1 MMKICLRKMLLQH
14 RFTLSILSVLI
25 IFQIVLSSIFP
36 YFTKYIIDDVL
47 LQHDLSK
54 LRDILMIAIILIL
67 VQIPLNIGVSY
78 YCSLW
83 TQLIIYDLR
92 QDISGK
98 FLERKD
104 NADENGLFINTITS
118 DCELVGN
125 QLLSIIVN
133 GFPNLLVI
141 FLYAAILLQ
150 LNIKLTIISLVIVP
164 LYLLVSYMTS
174 KKVFVLS
181 KELQGNRDKL
191 IEFLNSYVRNKLL
204 IDLYKLNNTEKER
217 FKTATQKVKNSNVK
231 ANTILSFFGNIS
243 GLISV
248 VSPMIVLFIGSFMVI
263 QKQLSL
269 GTLIAFNS
277 YISMLFTPLGKTL
290 NILPMFSQMKASIER
305 IETANYLKRNI
316 NTGLYSETTLS
327 DNQQVKVRNFIPY
340 VGEEPLLGTPLSF
353 SIFKN
358 QIIQIVGPNGVGKS
372 IVLKTLINYFD
383 NFSGCVE
390 IQKDLNI
397 VYVPQEN
404 FLFEGTIQENMTKG
418 LSHYQET
425 DISYLV
431 DLLKFDLPL
440 DTVVNPFN
448 ITLSSGQLQKIK
460 LIRAFLSDPDV
471 LLLDEAIANLDREI
485 LQRIIDFILE
495 KSVSVVF
502 VYHGDISSFFKY
514 SEFEVLDLANYS
526 PRCLL

>member
-14 RFTLSILSVLI
+14 RFTLGILSTLI

-54 LRDILMIAIILIL
+54 LRDILVIAIILIL

-92 QDISGK
+92 QDISEK

-104 NADENGLFINTITS
+104 NADNNGLFINTITS
-118 DCELVGN
+118 DCESVGN
-125 QLLSIIVN
+125 QLLSIILN
-133 GFPNLLVI
+133 GFPNLLLI

-150 LNIKLTIISLVIVP
+150 LNTKLTIISLVIVP

-174 KKVFVLS
+174 KKIYVLS

-204 IDLYKLNNTEKER
+204 IDLYKLNNTEKEH
-217 FKTATQKVKNSNVK
+217 FQATTKKVKNSNVK

-248 VSPMIVLFIGSFMVI
+248 ISPLIVLFLGSFMVI

-277 YISMLFTPLGKTL
+277 YISMLFSPLGKIL

-305 IETANYLKRNI
+305 IETANYLNKNI
-316 NTGLYSETTLS
+316 NIGLYSETTFP
-327 DNQQVKVRNFIPY
+327 DNQQVRVRNVIPY
-340 VGEEPLLGTPLSF
+340 IGEEPLLGTPLSF

-358 QIIQIVGPNGVGKS
+358 KII
-372 IVLKTLINYFD
+372 
-383 NFSGCVE
+383 
-390 IQKDLNI
+390 
-397 VYVPQEN
+397 
-404 FLFEGTIQENMTKG
+404 
-418 LSHYQET
+418 
-425 DISYLV
+425 
-431 DLLKFDLPL
+431 
-440 DTVVNPFN
+440 
-448 ITLSSGQLQKIK
+448 
-460 LIRAFLSDPDV
+460 
-471 LLLDEAIANLDREI
+471 
-485 LQRIIDFILE
+485 
-495 KSVSVVF
+495 
-502 VYHGDISSFFKY
+502 
-514 SEFEVLDLANYS
+514 
-526 PRCLL
+526 